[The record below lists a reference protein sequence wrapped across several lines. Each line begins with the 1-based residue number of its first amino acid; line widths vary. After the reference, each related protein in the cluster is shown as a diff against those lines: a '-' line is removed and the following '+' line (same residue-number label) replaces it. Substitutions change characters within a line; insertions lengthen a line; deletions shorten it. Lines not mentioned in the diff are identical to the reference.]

1 MSRLQSELVSLFG
14 RETAQAAKKLP
25 VDAIEQQAEQVAEYA
40 SRLYQAAGKP
50 EQQRTIVQGM
60 TKGTAMAL
68 CKWLGEPCIFAE
80 VIGKQVS
87 K

>member
-14 RETAQAAKKLP
+14 REMAQAAKQLP
-25 VDAIEQQAEQVAEYA
+25 IDAIEHEAEQVAKYA
-40 SRLYQAAGKP
+40 SRLNQAAGKP
-50 EQQRTIVQGM
+50 EQQRIIVQGM
-60 TKGTAMAL
+60 TKDTAIAL

-80 VIGKQVS
+80 LLGKQVN